1 MDRQWLE
8 EQLRELPLVQYEFFP
23 TDTLVFSPKV
33 RHICRQECAQYNKTL
48 ACPPA
53 VGEVEACKAR
63 CLSYPNAL
71 LLVSMA
77 EVEDAADME
86 KTLPTRLAHEDLTHQ
101 VLNLVRQ
108 DGTEAMGLSTES
120 CAVCAQCAWP
130 DGPCRHP
137 EKMLPCVESHGILV
151 TELAERFGIDFLAAP
166 NLVTWFSLIL
176 YREA

>member
-33 RHICRQECAQYNKTL
+33 RHICRQECAQYNRSW

-53 VGEVEACKAR
+53 VGEVEDCETR
-63 CLSYPNAL
+63 CRSYPNAL

-77 EVEDAADME
+77 EVEDAADLST
-86 KTLPTRLAHEDLTHQ
+86 TLPPRLAHETLTHQ
-101 VLNLVRQ
+101 VLDLVRR
-108 DGTEAMGLSTES
+108 DGTAAIGLSTES
-120 CAVCAQCAWP
+120 CAICETCAWP
-130 DGPCRHP
+130 EGPCRHP
-137 EKMLPCVESHGILV
+137 EKMLPCVESQGILV

-166 NLVTWFSLIL
+166 NLVTWFSLVL
-176 YREA
+176 YRN